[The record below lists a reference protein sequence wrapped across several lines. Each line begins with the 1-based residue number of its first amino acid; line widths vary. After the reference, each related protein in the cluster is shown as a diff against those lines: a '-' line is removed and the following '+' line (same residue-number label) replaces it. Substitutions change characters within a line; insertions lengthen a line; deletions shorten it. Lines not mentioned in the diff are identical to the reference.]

1 MKKMKANLIKKILT
15 GIIAVT
21 LIFSGSVPAFANE
34 TSEKNAGMPTLAVK
48 EISEDEEFLTL
59 TIELEK
65 NPGLSTLELELK
77 YDSDAFLLTDVNGQ
91 QAFFSDSEE
100 GSFTQSESLTD
111 NPQYCMWR
119 KHEGCTAN
127 NGNLVNFT
135 LQKKNVQNSESYAF
149 EIGNVV
155 GGYLDESQ
163 TPAQTVY
170 RQFDISGYTYKT
182 DWEEETKT
190 VLAKYDEDADDYY
203 FSARETVYASAG
215 MNGYYYYLGTKSGDS
230 FTEAN
235 SEQLESCTMTVKK
248 DGIVQGKTVISVADG
263 ITQNDAITGIDYGI
277 SYEQDKETNEVLRI
291 YPELSFYL
299 SSEATKDYQAVC
311 GTYTIEASWIE
322 NGGNYTATTEMIVI
336 PGKVLSEILSM
347 SKDKNGV
354 IDYMYANDT
363 EASQGLTVQYSP
375 FKSYMETQWNKE
387 TEEQVEVTES
397 YIYTDSDVSG
407 IFDFIGA
414 EATSDDVAS
423 AAADVFATGE
433 KLIFDNETQV
443 VPLVVHRKNITSDM
457 NGKTFSLKFR
467 KGEQIATVTAK
478 IENEDAT
485 ISLEENK
492 LYVLYA
498 SGGVVNEID
507 AAGNIKLNSNADWQE
522 SVQTHIEI
530 SADDCN
536 RYVFAVYQDGK
547 LQAVKI
553 KLENENKPIQIEAV
567 GDYEYLLEG
576 RHPDECV
583 LYAADDA
590 SLSILC
596 RVDLPRCGIYASRE
610 RSENAYLDSEFHF
623 INAKQ
628 KKSDNSEAYFY
639 VMMPKYNSDIIK
651 TQNDLTISLAQYNN
665 DKDDWVLR
673 NEDGIYFT
681 QDGVYTD
688 ADNGKDYYVWKVTV
702 QEKYADNQRGKYIRV
717 YGGLAQDEESGE
729 TYYEYSSN
737 IWLHIYDSQEIDE
750 EHQLYWV
757 DNYRC
762 NVNADGRLESKDSE
776 TEVTGY
782 ELGGTWSYG
791 HKNTD
796 GCVAI
801 RKTEEGKTVYYAM
814 KQLSI
819 PDALKDSIKCVD
831 ETGFL
836 YDIEFDV
843 LGFYQIFAMYEGEQ
857 YKANIIIKR
866 PNIGF
871 YKTANNSV
879 EEGNLLEN
887 ELAFSALEKNEDET
901 EAYFYVIAG
910 EPVSNSKI
918 KTIGW
923 YTEGDTEY
931 RGDITV
937 EGLSFED
944 LGELEDGCHIW
955 KAVLDRATFK
965 TSDFYIWVDGDDRW
979 ICIEDASTKTTEQQI
994 YWIDENEVSSISEAD
1009 GLLEA
1014 ESRCFFTTDIID
1026 TNLRENVTGYFAI
1039 FNQGSYY
1046 AVNPTTLPN
1055 GISRDAASAHLHE
1068 IDVDI
1073 SQKYEV
1079 AYDDGEQERSGSFQL
1094 QYFGLEAFS
1103 SLQPT
1108 KETNLH
1114 VEAKFK
1120 ELSKDENGN
1129 AYFYVLTHEIGKN
1142 QKLVFCEW
1150 EADEEGN
1157 ETIRKEI
1164 SVEGLSISDSYET
1177 LQYGE
1182 QNCLAWKVT
1191 IDKDNFNPQNGYIAQ
1206 GFLTETGEEDS
1217 WSATITIYANSY
1229 VEPPKQMYWV
1239 DYDEHLQLNSN
1250 GIISV
1255 KNDSQEDEEVRID
1268 WFLRSS
1274 IERHLYGYAIG
1285 SLQGYFAILKNGQ
1298 YQVVDIAETSPAWIN
1313 RISEKPYLY
1322 EIGTPAEALKTQI
1335 SCEIDGERYAI
1346 DYRYSLPY
1354 VGLSSDKDSL
1364 WDNYVDT
1371 EDIWLEDLPTDTDGN
1386 YYLYLYA
1393 FADHYGY
1400 EEIDRIPNA
1409 KACYYD
1415 NGQEKEATDIQM
1427 QKLGFSTPEYVNEK
1441 YVVYKVSIPQDFEF
1455 NENETLLLECQN
1467 GWYTQGV
1474 HIHDQYSVKEEAQLY
1489 IIPEY
1494 TVVSVATDGELAIE
1508 NEGAV
1513 HKQAEMTVKVGMQQF
1528 YFAVKKNGTYYA
1540 VIPDEGLTG
1549 DKVKAVQDA
1558 TVNQYYYD
1566 SLILEKS
1573 GKYWIRFHDE
1583 GNEYRLNLTAKLPA
1597 IGFYSSP
1604 QRTDDAYIAGE
1615 ELHFNDVNDVVEGN
1629 EDEKYFYLIA
1639 EATNGEDDVQL
1650 CLRGEDKPLDIKGI
1664 NASYEEMITDAND
1677 EKGYHVW
1684 KLSVS
1689 RDFRGK
1695 DYNGAASHFEFEITN
1710 KDFSRRQGSIYVH
1723 IFDPREVPKEQQLYF
1738 IRQYDFIELE
1748 EKYDNPKIIIK
1759 EGYSVTKEQLLY
1771 QYADK
1776 NLYFTYGTWT
1786 QGFFAVY
1793 ENGDF
1798 YVIRDI
1804 KSSSGI
1810 SCEESAGYLLKDL
1823 EIQKPGECEIS
1834 AQFNDKIYYIRGNVE
1849 LPRCGFYTSAERST
1863 DAFIK
1868 DYTYNRANV
1877 NNHFYFI
1884 VSKANLR
1891 NANLED
1897 ISVTAYISEYS
1908 EVEQKWVTT
1917 PVNGITLGDTGTLS
1931 DEGEEYYF
1939 WEFKISKD
1947 YEDKGRLTFQTYVEG
1962 DTWMSTDLSVYRNL
1976 ILGDIDE
1983 NGKIDFADA
1992 LYFKRY
1998 LANWAKYQD
2007 VSLKTA
2013 NLDSDNEITPA
2024 DLIILERHIAGWSEY
2039 KELPKKS

>member
-1 MKKMKANLIKKILT
+1 MKKMKANLIKKVLT

-34 TSEKNAGMPTLAVK
+34 TSEKNTDVPTLAVK
-48 EISEDEEFLTL
+48 KISEDEEILTL
-59 TIELEK
+59 AIELEK

-119 KHEGCTAN
+119 KHEGSTAN
-127 NGNLVNFT
+127 NGMLVNFT
-135 LQKKNVQNSESYAF
+135 FQKKNVQSSESYTF
-149 EIGNVV
+149 EIQNVV

-170 RQFDISGYTYKT
+170 RQFDIIGYTYKT
-182 DWEEETKT
+182 DREEETKT

-203 FSARETVYASAG
+203 FSATETVYASAG
-215 MNGYYYYLGTKSGDS
+215 RYGYYYYLGTKSGDS

-235 SEQLESCTMTVKK
+235 SKQLESCTMTVKK
-248 DGIVQGKTVISVADG
+248 DGIEQGKTVISVADG
-263 ITQNDAITGIDYGI
+263 ITQNDAVTGIDYGI
-277 SYEQDKETNEVLRI
+277 SYEEDEETNEVLRI
-291 YPELSFYL
+291 YPELSFHL

-322 NGGNYTATTEMIVI
+322 NGENYTATTEIIVI

-347 SKDKNGV
+347 TKDEDGV

-375 FKSYMETQWNKE
+375 FKSYMETQWNE
-387 TEEQVEVTES
+387 ETDTEEQVEVTES

-407 IFDFIGA
+407 IFDFIGV
-414 EATSDDVAS
+414 EGSSDDVDS

-433 KLIFDNETQV
+433 KLLFDNETQV

-467 KGEQIATVTAK
+467 NGERIATVTAK
-478 IENEDAT
+478 IENEDAN
-485 ISLEENK
+485 ISLGENK
-492 LYVLYA
+492 LYAFYA

-507 AAGNIKLNSNADWQE
+507 VAGNIKLNSNADLQE
-522 SVQTHIEI
+522 AIQTHIEI
-530 SADDCN
+530 SADEGS

-547 LQAVKI
+547 LQAVKLKI
-553 KLENENKPIQIEAV
+553 ENENKPMQIEAD
-567 GDYEYLLEG
+567 GDYEYLLYG
-576 RHPDECV
+576 RQPGECV
-583 LYAADDA
+583 LHAADDA

-596 RVDLPRCGIYASRE
+596 RVGLPEYGIYASRE

-639 VMMPKYNSDIIK
+639 VMMPKYNSNSINL
-651 TQNDLTISLAQYNN
+651 QNDLNISFAWHNK
-665 DKDDWVLR
+665 DKDNWVLR

-681 QDGVYTD
+681 QDGIYTD
-688 ADNGKDYYVWKVTV
+688 EDNGKEYYVWKVTV
-702 QEKYADNQRGKYIRV
+702 QEKYADNQKWKYIRV
-717 YGGLAQDEESGE
+717 YGGLSQDEESGE
-729 TYYEYSSN
+729 TYYEYSGN
-737 IWLHIYDSQEIDE
+737 ICLHIYDAQEIDE

-762 NVNADGRLESKDSE
+762 NVNADGRLEPKDSE

-791 HKNTD
+791 DKNT
-796 GCVAI
+796 GGYIAI

-819 PDALKDSIKCVD
+819 PDALKDGIKCAD

-836 YDIEFDV
+836 YDIEFNV
-843 LGFYQIFAMYEGEQ
+843 LGSYQIFAMYEGEQ
-857 YKANIIIKR
+857 YKANIITKR

-871 YKTANNSV
+871 YKTASNSV

-887 ELAFSALEKNEDET
+887 ELAFSALEKNTDET
-901 EAYFYVIAG
+901 EAYFYVITG
-910 EPVSNSKI
+910 EPISSSKI
-918 KTIGW
+918 KTIDW
-923 YTEGDTEY
+923 YEEGDTWHQ
-931 RGDITV
+931 RDITV

-955 KAVLDRATFK
+955 KAVLDRAAFK
-965 TSDFYIWVDGDDRW
+965 TSDFW
-979 ICIEDASTKTTEQQI
+979 ICVDDDGSRIWIADASTKTKEQQI
-994 YWIDENEVSSISEAD
+994 YWIDKNEVSSISEAD

-1014 ESRCFFTTDIID
+1014 ESKSLFTTDIID
-1026 TNLRENVTGYFAI
+1026 INLRGNVTGYFAI

-1046 AVNPTTLPN
+1046 AVNPTTLPK
-1055 GISRDAASAHLHE
+1055 GISRDAISAYLYE
-1068 IDVDI
+1068 INVDL

-1108 KETNLH
+1108 KAANLQ

-1120 ELSKDENGN
+1120 ELAKDENGN
-1129 AYFYVLTHEIGKN
+1129 AYFYVLIHEIGKT

-1150 EADEEGN
+1150 VPDEEGN
-1157 ETIRKEI
+1157 ETIKKNV
-1164 SVEGLSISDSYET
+1164 SVEGLSISDTYET

-1206 GFLTETGEEDS
+1206 GFFTEAEEGGS
-1217 WSATITIYANSY
+1217 WNAAIEIYSNAY
-1229 VEPPKQMYWV
+1229 VEPPKQMYWI
-1239 DYDEHLQLNSN
+1239 DYDEHLQLNSD

-1255 KNDSQEDEEVRID
+1255 KNDSQEDEEEVRIE
-1268 WFLRSS
+1268 WLLRSS
-1274 IERHLYGYAIG
+1274 IKRQSYGYAAG

-1298 YQVVDIAETSPAWIN
+1298 YQVVDIAETLPAWIN

-1322 EIGTPAEALKTQI
+1322 EIGTPTEALKTQI

-1346 DYRYSLPY
+1346 DYRYSLPHI
-1354 VGLSSDKDSL
+1354 GLSSDKDNL
-1364 WDNYVDT
+1364 WETYKYP
-1371 EDIWLEDLPTDTDGN
+1371 EELWLEDLPKDEEGN
-1386 YYLYLYA
+1386 RYIYVYELENQYS
-1393 FADHYGY
+1393 Y
-1400 EEIDRIPNA
+1400 EEADLIPEGRVYYNDAGDRIDVTGI
-1409 KACYYD
+1409 KL
-1415 NGQEKEATDIQM
+1415 
-1427 QKLGFSTPEYVNEK
+1427 QKVGFSIPEYAGEK
-1441 YVVYKVSIPQDFEF
+1441 YFIFKALISEDFEGD
-1455 NENETLLLECQN
+1455 EERKLEFECPAERYVTSVQ
-1467 GWYTQGV
+1467 
-1474 HIHDQYSVKEEAQLY
+1474 IHDRYSVKEEEQLY
-1489 IIPEY
+1489 IVPRY
-1494 TVVSVATDGELAIE
+1494 TVESVAADGKLVIE

-1513 HKQAEMTVKVGMQQF
+1513 RKKAEMTVKVGMQEF
-1528 YFAVKKNGTYYA
+1528 YFAVKKNGAYYA
-1540 VIPDEGLTG
+1540 VTPDEGLTR
-1549 DKVKAVQDA
+1549 DEVKAVQDT

-1573 GKYWIRFHDE
+1573 GKYWIRFNDE
-1583 GNEYRLNLTAKLPA
+1583 GKEYRLNLTAKLPA

-1604 QRTDDAYIAGE
+1604 QRTDDTYIAGG
-1615 ELHFNDVNDVVEGN
+1615 ELHFNDAAEGN

-1639 EATNGEDDVQL
+1639 EAANGEDDVQL
-1650 CLRGEDKPLDIKGI
+1650 CLRGEDKPLDIKGV
-1664 NASYEEMITDAND
+1664 NVTYEGIITNSKD
-1677 EKGYHVW
+1677 KKYHVW
-1684 KLSVS
+1684 KLGIG
-1689 RDFRGK
+1689 RDFRGR
-1695 DYNGAASHFEFEITN
+1695 DYTGVASDFSFQITN
-1710 KDFSRRQGSIYVH
+1710 KDFSQRYDSIYTR
-1723 IFDPREVPKEQQLYF
+1723 IFDSREVPEEQQLYF
-1738 IRQYDFIELE
+1738 FYPHDCIEVQNGKL
-1748 EKYDNPKIIIK
+1748 KIK
-1759 EGYSVTKEQLLY
+1759 EGRTEILTNYAM
-1771 QYADK
+1771 QYF
-1776 NLYFTYGTWT
+1776 NPQYG
-1786 QGFFAVY
+1786 QSSIGYLAVY
-1793 ENGDF
+1793 KSGEFNVISETQSTGSVYCAYDTILKMNRMYVEETGDYEIKALFNGNE
-1798 YVIRDI
+1798 YYLR
-1804 KSSSGI
+1804 
-1810 SCEESAGYLLKDL
+1810 GYA
-1823 EIQKPGECEIS
+1823 S
-1834 AQFNDKIYYIRGNVE
+1834 
-1849 LPRCGFYTSAERST
+1849 LPSCGFYKSVERST
-1863 DAFIK
+1863 DTFIK
-1868 DYTYNRANV
+1868 DYTYERANT

-1891 NANLED
+1891 NADLED
-1897 ISVTAYISEYS
+1897 ISVVVYSSKYS
-1908 EVEQKWVTT
+1908 EAEQKWVTT
-1917 PVNGITLGDTGTLS
+1917 PANGITLGDTGTLS
-1931 DEGEEYYF
+1931 DEEEEYYF

-1947 YEDKGRLTFQTYVEG
+1947 YEDKGRLTFQTYVDG

-1983 NGKIDFADA
+1983 NSKIDFADA

-1998 LANWAKYQD
+1998 LANWTNYEEIN
-2007 VSLKTA
+2007 LKVGDTDG
-2013 NLDSDNEITPA
+2013 NGELTPA
-2024 DLIILERHIAGWSEY
+2024 DLMILERHIAGWAGYE
-2039 KELPKKS
+2039 ELPKVR

>member
-1 MKKMKANLIKKILT
+1 MKKMKANLIKKVFT

-34 TSEKNAGMPTLAVK
+34 TSEKNTDVPTLAVK
-48 EISEDEEFLTL
+48 KISEDEEILTL
-59 TIELEK
+59 AIELEK

-91 QAFFSDSEE
+91 QAFFSGSEE

-119 KHEGCTAN
+119 KHEGSTAN
-127 NGNLVNFT
+127 NGKLVNFT
-135 LQKKNVQNSESYAF
+135 FQKKNVQRLENYAF
-149 EIGNVV
+149 EIQNVV

-170 RQFDISGYTYKT
+170 WQFDISGYTYKT
-182 DWEEETKT
+182 EREEEPKA
-190 VLAKYDEDADDYY
+190 VLAKYDEDADNYY
-203 FSARETVYASAG
+203 FSATETVYASAG
-215 MNGYYYYLGTKSGDS
+215 RDGSYYYLGTKSGDH

-248 DGIVQGKTVISVADG
+248 DGIVQGKTVISAADG

-277 SYEQDKETNEVLRI
+277 SYEQDEKTNEVLQI
-291 YPELSFYL
+291 YPELSFHL

-322 NGGNYTATTEMIVI
+322 NRENYTATTEIIVI

-347 SKDKNGV
+347 TKDKNGV

-375 FKSYMETQWNKE
+375 FKSYMETQWNE
-387 TEEQVEVTES
+387 ETDTEEQVEVTES

-407 IFDFIGA
+407 IFDFIGV
-414 EATSDDVAS
+414 EGSSDDVAS
-423 AAADVFATGE
+423 AAADVFATGD
-433 KLIFDNETQV
+433 KLFFDNEMQV

-467 KGEQIATVTAK
+467 KGGQIATVAAK
-478 IENEDAT
+478 IENKDAN

-492 LYVLYA
+492 LYAFHA
-498 SGGVVNEID
+498 SGGVVSEID
-507 AAGNIKLNSNADWQE
+507 AAGNIKLNSNADLQE
-522 SVQTHIEI
+522 DVQTHIEI
-530 SADDCN
+530 SADEGG

-547 LQAVKI
+547 LQAVKLKI
-553 KLENENKPIQIEAV
+553 ENENKPMQVEAV
-567 GDYEYLLEG
+567 DDYEYFLEG
-576 RHPDECV
+576 RQPGECV
-583 LYAADDA
+583 LHAAADA

-596 RVDLPRCGIYASRE
+596 RVGLPECGIYASRE
-610 RSENAYLDSEFHF
+610 RSESAYLDSEFHF

-651 TQNDLTISLAQYNN
+651 TQNDLTISLARYDF

-702 QEKYADNQRGKYIRV
+702 QEKYADDQREKYIRV

-762 NVNADGRLESKDSE
+762 NVNADGRLTSKDSE

-782 ELGGTWSYG
+782 ELDGVCSYG
-791 HKNTD
+791 DQNT
-796 GCVAI
+796 GGYVAI

-836 YDIEFDV
+836 YNIEFNV
-843 LGFYQIFAMYEGEQ
+843 LGSYQIFVMYEGEK
-857 YKANIIIKR
+857 YKANIITKR

-871 YKTANNSV
+871 YKTASNSV

-887 ELAFSALEKNEDET
+887 ELAFSALGKNADET
-901 EAYFYVIAG
+901 EAYFYVITG
-910 EPVSNSKI
+910 EPISSSKI
-918 KTIGW
+918 KTIDW
-923 YTEGDTEY
+923 YEEGDTWHQ
-931 RGDITV
+931 RDITV

-955 KAVLDRATFK
+955 KAVLDRVAFK
-965 TSDFYIWVDGDDRW
+965 TSDFWIWVDDDSSRIW
-979 ICIEDASTKTTEQQI
+979 IGDASTKTREQQI
-994 YWIDENEVSSISEAD
+994 YWIDKNEVSSVSEAD
-1009 GLLEA
+1009 GLLKA
-1014 ESRCFFTTDIID
+1014 ESIYFFTTDIID
-1026 TNLRENVTGYFAI
+1026 TNLRGNVSGYFAI
-1039 FNQGSYY
+1039 FNQDGYY
-1046 AVNPTTLPN
+1046 AVDPTTLPK
-1055 GISRDAASAHLHE
+1055 GINRDATSAYLYE
-1068 IDVDI
+1068 IDVDL

-1108 KETNLH
+1108 KGTNLH

-1150 EADEEGN
+1150 VPDEEGN
-1157 ETIRKEI
+1157 ETIKKDV
-1164 SVEGLSISDSYET
+1164 SVEGLSISDTYET

-1182 QNCLAWKVT
+1182 QNCLAWKVS
-1191 IDKDNFNPQNGYIAQ
+1191 IDKDNFNPQNGYIIQ

-1217 WSATITIYANSY
+1217 WSATIEIYANSY
-1229 VEPPKQMYWV
+1229 VEPPKQMYWI
-1239 DYDEHLQLNSN
+1239 DYDEHLQLNSD

-1255 KNDSQEDEEVRID
+1255 KNDSQEYEGEIGVEWFVR
-1268 WFLRSS
+1268 RG
-1274 IERHLYGYAIG
+1274 IERHLYGYATG
-1285 SLQGYFAILKNGQ
+1285 SLQGYFAILQDGQ
-1298 YQVVDIAETSPAWIN
+1298 YQAVDIAETLPAWIN

-1322 EIGTPAEALKTQI
+1322 EIGTPTEALKTQI

-1346 DYRYSLPY
+1346 DYRYSLPSI
-1354 VGLSSDKDSL
+1354 GLSSDKDNL
-1364 WDNYVDT
+1364 WETYKYP
-1371 EDIWLEDLPTDTDGN
+1371 EELWLEDLPKDEEGN
-1386 YYLYLYA
+1386 RYIYVYELENQYS
-1393 FADHYGY
+1393 Y
-1400 EEIDRIPNA
+1400 EEADLIPEGRVYYNDAGDRIDVTGI
-1409 KACYYD
+1409 KL
-1415 NGQEKEATDIQM
+1415 
-1427 QKLGFSTPEYVNEK
+1427 QKVGFSIPVYAGEK
-1441 YVVYKVSIPQDFEF
+1441 YFIFKALISEDFEGD
-1455 NENETLLLECQN
+1455 EERKLEFECPAERYVTSVQ
-1467 GWYTQGV
+1467 
-1474 HIHDQYSVKEEAQLY
+1474 IHDRYSVKEEEQLY
-1489 IIPEY
+1489 IVPRY
-1494 TVVSVATDGELAIE
+1494 TVESVAADGKLVIE

-1513 HKQAEMTVKVGMQQF
+1513 RKKAEMTVKVGMQEF
-1528 YFAVKKNGTYYA
+1528 YFAVKKNGAYYA
-1540 VIPDEGLTG
+1540 VTPDEGLTR
-1549 DKVKAVQDA
+1549 DEVKAVQDT
-1558 TVNQYYYD
+1558 TVNQYYYA
-1566 SLILEKS
+1566 SLILEQT
-1573 GKYWIRFHDE
+1573 GKYWIHFNDE
-1583 GNEYRLNLTAKLPA
+1583 GKEYRLNLTAKLPA

-1604 QRTDDAYIAGE
+1604 QRTDDTYIAGG
-1615 ELHFNDVNDVVEGN
+1615 ELHFNDAAEGN

-1639 EATNGEDDVQL
+1639 EAANGEDDVQL
-1650 CLRGEDKPLDIKGI
+1650 CLRGEDKPLDIKGV
-1664 NASYEEMITDAND
+1664 NVTYEGIITNSKD
-1677 EKGYHVW
+1677 KKYHVW
-1684 KLSVS
+1684 KLGIG
-1689 RDFRGK
+1689 RDFRGR
-1695 DYNGAASHFEFEITN
+1695 DYTGVASDFSFQITN
-1710 KDFSRRQGSIYVH
+1710 KDFSQRYDSIYTH
-1723 IFDPREVPKEQQLYF
+1723 IFDSREVPEEQQLYF
-1738 IRQYDFIELE
+1738 FYPHDCIEVQNGKL
-1748 EKYDNPKIIIK
+1748 KIK
-1759 EGYSVTKEQLLY
+1759 EGRTEILTNYAM
-1771 QYADK
+1771 QYF
-1776 NLYFTYGTWT
+1776 NPQYG
-1786 QGFFAVY
+1786 QSSIGYLAVY
-1793 ENGDF
+1793 KSGEFNVISETQSTGSVYCAYDTILKMNRMHVEETGDYEIKALFNGNE
-1798 YVIRDI
+1798 YYLR
-1804 KSSSGI
+1804 
-1810 SCEESAGYLLKDL
+1810 GYA
-1823 EIQKPGECEIS
+1823 S
-1834 AQFNDKIYYIRGNVE
+1834 
-1849 LPRCGFYTSAERST
+1849 LPSCGFYKSAERST
-1863 DAFIK
+1863 DTFIK
-1868 DYTYNRANV
+1868 DYTYERANT

-1908 EVEQKWVTT
+1908 EVEQKWVTR

-1998 LANWAKYQD
+1998 LANWSKYQD
-2007 VSLKTA
+2007 ISLKTA

-2024 DLIILERHIAGWSEY
+2024 DLIILERHIAGWTGY
-2039 KELPKKS
+2039 QNIPQNQN